1 MDTALQSRLKSAVK
15 RIEELQQSV
24 DEVNTMLRSIPGTVG
39 WEELE
44 HVVMTYTAY
53 RELNGEQKEA
63 VSTEAYQNLLNA
75 VSQLNELIVQ
85 AIDNVNT
92 GQSVNLEYQEVQ
104 EFIKAECAVQALQE
118 ALELS
123 AETVKKQAEA
133 QEWLSGGIHKD
144 GTVESDGYWYVKLN
158 AVVEKDISDAWKL
171 IREKYSAAEKPDK
184 AWNISYTD
192 IRDGSAY
199 QQEKSVN
206 LTFGASDLSSME
218 NPVLFLYDGKQVRKL
233 NPAVDKKAGTIT
245 VKTRTDGIYLVA
257 DMPIALKSIALPESS
272 QSPGREIH

>member
-1 MDTALQSRLKSAVK
+1 MLQAEEMILALSNAGDMDRADIEEVYQVRDFYQSLSESVKEKISDRDTLEKKLNACIKMADALYTQYKRVQNTESLIKKIPSLSGLSLKDQVTVAEAEAAFNDLTQAEKAQLDTALQSRLKSAVK

-75 VSQLNELIVQ
+75 VSQLNELVVQ

-118 ALELS
+118 AL
-123 AETVKKQAEA
+123 
-133 QEWLSGGIHKD
+133 
-144 GTVESDGYWYVKLN
+144 
-158 AVVEKDISDAWKL
+158 
-171 IREKYSAAEKPDK
+171 
-184 AWNISYTD
+184 
-192 IRDGSAY
+192 
-199 QQEKSVN
+199 
-206 LTFGASDLSSME
+206 
-218 NPVLFLYDGKQVRKL
+218 
-233 NPAVDKKAGTIT
+233 
-245 VKTRTDGIYLVA
+245 
-257 DMPIALKSIALPESS
+257 
-272 QSPGREIH
+272 